1 MEKRYYEEHAKFEY
15 NVSPFTV
22 LNGHL
27 DWGIL
32 YIQDIGHEG
41 CIPDEQRGRGKE
53 SPKKQDEKLKKIFV
67 L

>member
-1 MEKRYYEEHAKFEY
+1 MEHAKFEY

-41 CIPDEQRGRGKE
+41 CIPDEQRGRGKGRT
-53 SPKKQDEKLKKIFV
+53 KMNKAKKIFI
-67 L
+67 LRPI